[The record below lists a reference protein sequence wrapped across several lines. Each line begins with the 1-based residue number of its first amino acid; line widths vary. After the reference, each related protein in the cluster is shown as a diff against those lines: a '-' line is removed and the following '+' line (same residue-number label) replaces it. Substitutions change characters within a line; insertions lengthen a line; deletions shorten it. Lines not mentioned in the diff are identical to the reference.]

1 MVEVIGQC
9 EKVAKKATCKNC
21 GAILRYYEKDTRV
34 RRYTTMGERD
44 SDIAIVCPQCKKDVV
59 VKS

>member
-9 EKVAKKATCKNC
+9 EEVAKRATCKNC

-34 RRYTTMGERD
+34 RRYITMGERD
-44 SDIAIVCPQCKKDVV
+44 SDNSIVTGKQRGC
-59 VKS
+59 

>member
-34 RRYTTMGERD
+34 RRYTTMGSATVTSPSYARN
-44 SDIAIVCPQCKKDVV
+44 AKKMWW
-59 VKS
+59 